1 MTYYFYPNFQRRL
14 RRHMMEQMMNDFDLD
29 NQGMTEISFPVDVE
43 AREDS
48 FVISALLPGI
58 KPDELNIQ
66 IVNETV
72 TIQGEMK
79 VARDEKANYLVAERP
94 SGKFNRVLTL
104 PTTLDPEHSEAHFEH
119 GILTLMVPKAP
130 EARPRTIKVNVK

>member
-1 MTYYFYPNFQRRL
+1 MTYYFYPNVQRHF
-14 RRHMMEQMMNDFDLD
+14 RRRMMEQMMNDLDLD
-29 NQGMTEISFPVDVE
+29 QAGMSAISFPVDVE
-43 AREDS
+43 AREDAY
-48 FVISALLPGI
+48 VISAMLPGV
-58 KPDELNIQ
+58 KPDELNVQ

-79 VARDEKANYLVAERP
+79 VERDEKASYLVAERP

-119 GILTLMVPKAP
+119 GVLTLTVPTAA